1 MSIKRTNSTTHIHW
15 FIHDLR
21 LTDQSFTTQLDGKKH
36 FLGVYILDPRLFE
49 HTPYGFRRMSLM
61 RLKYLRNQLH
71 ALQEELRKLGSDL
84 LVRVG
89 YATEIIPE
97 LLQNYNASL
106 SVQRAAFHWEK
117 IAQQKIVNLVEN
129 TVFIGDENHL
139 IPLEAFDWT
148 TNNFPKSFTGFRK
161 KAEKYAKNQE
171 WTYYPKPQ
179 ELPDTPKSFPK
190 IKNAKAKAHALSV
203 IPFSADEQSALARLN
218 HYFFES
224 KAVSQYKE
232 TRNGLLGTN
241 YSSKFSVF
249 LANGSVSPR
258 TIMHHL
264 KKYEAAHGGNESTY
278 WLWFELLWR
287 EYFQHAA
294 SVYGA
299 KLFLRNG
306 IVGANLGEVFKTN
319 TIKKWQKGETPDQ
332 FVNANMKELENT
344 GFMSNRGRQNVASFL
359 IHDLKQPWWIGAAWF
374 ENQLLD
380 FDAASNYGNWQYI
393 AGVGFNPKGGS
404 RFNTISQAAFY
415 DPNLEYVNKW
425 SNQ

>member
-1 MSIKRTNSTTHIHW
+1 
-15 FIHDLR
+15 
-21 LTDQSFTTQLDGKKH
+21 
-36 FLGVYILDPRLFE
+36 
-49 HTPYGFRRMSLM
+49 
-61 RLKYLRNQLH
+61 
-71 ALQEELRKLGSDL
+71 
-84 LVRVG
+84 
-89 YATEIIPE
+89 
-97 LLQNYNASL
+97 
-106 SVQRAAFHWEK
+106 
-117 IAQQKIVNLVEN
+117 
-129 TVFIGDENHL
+129 
-139 IPLEAFDWT
+139 
-148 TNNFPKSFTGFRK
+148 
-161 KAEKYAKNQE
+161 
-171 WTYYPKPQ
+171 
-179 ELPDTPKSFPK
+179 
-190 IKNAKAKAHALSV
+190 
-203 IPFSADEQSALARLN
+203 
-218 HYFFES
+218 
-224 KAVSQYKE
+224 
-232 TRNGLLGTN
+232 
-241 YSSKFSVF
+241 
-249 LANGSVSPR
+249 
-258 TIMHHL
+258 MHHL